1 MARVRPNGGVLGP
14 PITVS
19 GTSASGMF
27 SIVEAN
33 LDKQAGNFP
42 VYTPVTP
49 VGSTDPQF
57 NLTTLLL
64 HGDGSNAANNNTFL
78 DSSTNAFT
86 LTSTGT
92 PIQGSFSPFSQTG
105 WSNYFNGSQYITT
118 PANAVFQ
125 LTGNFTVEA
134 WIYPTVVNNYNMVF
148 GSDNGATSDY
158 FTIRSTTLEL
168 AIGGNAYPAW
178 TQNFVVNTWYHVAV
192 TRSSNTLQAFV
203 NGTQLTLSS
212 GSATNSSQFFQS
224 SAGVSI
230 GRYGYTSAPWYFTG
244 YISNARIV
252 KGTAVYTSA
261 FTPSVA
267 PLTAISGTQ
276 LLTCQSNRFKD
287 NSTNAFAITVSGS
300 PQVQAFSPFVPLTV
314 YSTSAVG
321 GSMYFNGSTDYLAV
335 ADNTNLRLSSATPW
349 TIEAFIYLTSITGD
363 NQPIIS
369 KRQSTDEWQF
379 NINGEYGYLNFWNA
393 DATYESNVTL
403 NTNTWYHVAV
413 SWDVTTLRFFINGTM
428 SGETFTG
435 VTFPSSSNQ
444 VLIGCIQADAAFFPG
459 YISNLRFVNGT
470 AVYTSAFTPPTAPLT
485 AITNTQLLL
494 NGTNAAIYDSTAKN
508 DLVTVGSAQI
518 STAQAKFGGSSM
530 NFGSG
535 SYLTSPTSS
544 LYAFGTGDFTI
555 ETFIYLTSVPSDTC
569 IIDGRDG
576 TGTVVK
582 PCLFVQQSS
591 SNFIFYVNG
600 AVRVQG
606 GTYSLNTWQHVAVS
620 RSGGSTKLFVNG
632 TQVGSTYTDSNSYLA
647 CSMRIAYFNDGAT
660 TNSFNGYID
669 ELRITK
675 YARYTSTFTPTTSS
689 FPNQ

>member
-42 VYTPVTP
+42 VYTPVA
-49 VGSTDPQF
+49 STDPQF

-92 PIQGSFSPFSQTG
+92 PTQGSFSPYSQTG
-105 WSNYFNGSQYITT
+105 WSNYFGGSEYVIC
-118 PANAVFQ
+118 PANV
-125 LTGNFTVEA
+125 LNTIGTGNCTIEA
-134 WIYPTVVNNYNMVF
+134 WIYVTTTGVQQGIVSSHQTGGMTYLILDSTNHIAWAVNIS
-148 GSDNGATSDY
+148 GGAGTGYQTTTS
-158 FTIRSTTLEL
+158 STTINL
-168 AIGGNAYPAW
+168 
-178 TQNFVVNTWYHVAV
+178 NTWTHVAV
-192 TRSSNTLQAFV
+192 VRNGTELSIWINGNRDSNVGTLSGGTDIGSYGGAKPFYIGASPDAGSKFNGYISNVRFV
-203 NGTQLTLSS
+203 NGTAVYTSTFTPSTTPLTAITNTRILTCQSNRFVDNGPNGTITLSGSPQIQPFSPFAPAAAYGVSSVGGSMFFNTTSDYLYYTDTINGFGTGDFTIEFWVYSSSASQNILFNSTTSNNWAVIFYLQSVYWQYNGSNILNTSSSVQLNAWNHVALARSSSTLTIYINGVS
-212 GSATNSSQFFQS
+212 GASAT
-224 SAGVSI
+224 VSTSIPTPTGSKYI
-230 GRYGYTSAPWYFTG
+230 GPGSGGTG
-244 YISNARIV
+244 TYYLSNVRIV

-261 FTPSVA
+261 FTP
-267 PLTAISGTQ
+267 
-276 LLTCQSNRFKD
+276 
-287 NSTNAFAITVSGS
+287 
-300 PQVQAFSPFVPLTV
+300 
-314 YSTSAVG
+314 
-321 GSMYFNGSTDYLAV
+321 
-335 ADNTNLRLSSATPW
+335 
-349 TIEAFIYLTSITGD
+349 
-363 NQPIIS
+363 
-369 KRQSTDEWQF
+369 
-379 NINGEYGYLNFWNA
+379 
-393 DATYESNVTL
+393 
-403 NTNTWYHVAV
+403 
-413 SWDVTTLRFFINGTM
+413 
-428 SGETFTG
+428 
-435 VTFPSSSNQ
+435 
-444 VLIGCIQADAAFFPG
+444 
-459 YISNLRFVNGT
+459 
-470 AVYTSAFTPPTAPLT
+470 PTAPVT
-485 AITNTQLLL
+485 AITNTSLLV

-647 CSMRIAYFNDGAT
+647 CSMRIAYFNDGST

-689 FPNQ
+689 FLNQ